1 MIKNREDDIHIRA
14 FHPPIAAFVAA
25 GFEHSIAN
33 MYFIPIALFIKQ
45 MGTPAFF
52 EAIRKTPADF
62 PHLTWSNFFLVNLV
76 PVTIGDII
84 GGVVMVGLMYWFIYL
99 SKAGKVTAITE
110 TAQRIAAAIA
120 RPDVPAPVFFVTRE
134 PPTRTPEL
142 QMVPAGAKMKEGEST
157 SQRL

>member
-84 GGVVMVGLMYWFIYL
+84 GGMVMVGLMYWFIYL
-99 SKAGKVTAITE
+99 SKAQRAVVPEVG
-110 TAQRIAAAIA
+110 AQRIAAAIA

-142 QMVPAGAKMKEGEST
+142 QMVPAG
-157 SQRL
+157 QR